1 MAAVRTFSTGRAIGL
16 NLAVAFLMTL
26 MWAVI
31 SLDGNA
37 QQEAFN
43 RGGIY
48 VVLATAI
55 VYVVVS
61 LALMQRPLT
70 TPRFWFIRRGGMCL
84 MLVGMPI
91 YILLMSIR
99 TGRVL

>member
-1 MAAVRTFSTGRAIGL
+1 MAAVRTFSAARPIGL
-16 NLAVAFLMTL
+16 NLAVAFLMIL

-55 VYVVVS
+55 VYVVVA
-61 LALMQRPLT
+61 LALMRRPLT
-70 TPRFWFIRRGGMCL
+70 NSPIWFIRRGGMCL
-84 MLVGMPI
+84 MLAGMLI
-91 YILLMSIR
+91 YIVLMSIR